1 MMTDL
6 MRRAGHSEEEIENLK
21 YEYGFREERE

>member
-21 YEYGFREERE
+21 YEYGFREKQG